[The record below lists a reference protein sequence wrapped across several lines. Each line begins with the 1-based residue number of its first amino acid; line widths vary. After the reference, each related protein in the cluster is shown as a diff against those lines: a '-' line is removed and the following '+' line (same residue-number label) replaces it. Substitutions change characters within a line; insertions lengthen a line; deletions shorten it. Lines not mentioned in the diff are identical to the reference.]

1 MQIRNI
7 AIVAHVDHGKTTLI
21 DALLKQTHMFRDNQ
35 AEMEQTTL
43 MDSNDLE
50 REKGITILAK
60 NTAVEYLDYKIN
72 IIDTPGHA
80 DFGGEVERVI
90 SMADGA
96 LLIVDAA
103 EGPLPQ
109 TKFVLQQAFKCGLK
123 IMVLI
128 NKIDRKDAEPDRILA
143 QTEELFL
150 QLADTEEQLVFPVL
164 YGIGRDGKIWN
175 ELPADSTAPG
185 DVRPLFDQII
195 KTVPP
200 PSADPNRPFKM
211 QVSNLDFDTY
221 KGNYA
226 IGKVAQGVVKVGQ
239 PLVILNENEVAGQ
252 AKISHLFTSKGLDR
266 VESNECQAG
275 DIIAVTGIEGIKIGQ
290 TLADPADPTGYP
302 MITITEP
309 SLEVEMAVSTSPF
322 VGREGEFSTARQ
334 IEERFKLEQKTN
346 IGLRITKKTGSS
358 FLVAGRGELHLAILI
373 EEMRR
378 EGYEMQVSKPEVIIK
393 EVDGVKQE
401 PVEEVHIEIDQ
412 EYVGAVTEELG
423 KRQAMLKDSIT
434 NDKGITRMVYEVT
447 SRNLLGFRSDI
458 LTKTRGTG
466 LFSYQFLGYQPLRKH
481 IQRSRNG
488 VIIASENGEATVYA
502 LDAVQ
507 ERGDTFIDPG
517 QKVYEGQII
526 GLAKFPQDIEMNV
539 SKAKKL
545 TNFRSNADIATILAP
560 SKKMSLEQGL
570 DFIESDELMEVTP
583 LSIRFRKKFLNRN
596 DRNKAAKRSEA

>member
-1 MQIRNI
+1 
-7 AIVAHVDHGKTTLI
+7 
-21 DALLKQTHMFRDNQ
+21 MFRENQ
-35 AEMEQTTL
+35 AEMDQTTL
-43 MDSNDLE
+43 LDSNDLE

-60 NTAVEYLDYKIN
+60 NTAVEYGDYKIN

-109 TKFVLQQAFKCGLK
+109 TKFVLQQAFRCGLK

-150 QLADTEEQLVFPVL
+150 QLADTEEQLIFPVL

-175 ELPADSTAPG
+175 ELPADPTAPG
-185 DVRPLFDQII
+185 DVRPLFEQII
-195 KTVPP
+195 KTVPAP
-200 PSADPNRPFKM
+200 KADPTRPFKM

-221 KGNYA
+221 KGTYA
-226 IGKVAQGVVKVGQ
+226 VGKVAQGIVRVGQ

-252 AKISHLFTSKGLDR
+252 AKISHLFTSKGLAR
-266 VESNECQAG
+266 VESDECQAG

-290 TLADPADPTGYP
+290 TLADPADPTGFP

-322 VGREGEFSTARQ
+322 AGREGEFSTARQ
-334 IEERFKLEQKTN
+334 LEERFKLEQKTN

-393 EVDGVKQE
+393 EVNGEKQE

-423 KRQAMLKDSIT
+423 KRQALLKDSIT
-434 NDKGITRMVYEVT
+434 NDKGVTRMVYEVT

-466 LFSYQFLGYQPLRKH
+466 LFSYQFMGYQPLRKH
-481 IQRSRNG
+481 TLRTRNG
-488 VIIASENGEATVYA
+488 VVIASENGEATVYA

-517 QKVYEGQII
+517 EKVYEGQII

-570 DFIESDELMEVTP
+570 DFIEADELMEVTP
-583 LSIRFRKKFLNRN
+583 LSIRFRKKLLNRN
-596 DRNKAAKRSEA
+596 ERSKAAKRSDA